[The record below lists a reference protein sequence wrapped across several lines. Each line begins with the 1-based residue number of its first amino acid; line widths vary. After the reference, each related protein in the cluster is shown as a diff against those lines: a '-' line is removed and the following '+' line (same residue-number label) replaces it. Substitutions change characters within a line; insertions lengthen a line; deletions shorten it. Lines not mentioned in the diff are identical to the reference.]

1 MAEPGAVVRF
11 GVLGPLLVVDGSGA
25 VRAVPAAKQRIVL
38 VTLLLGGGMMV
49 SAAGLSQAL
58 WDEYPPPNAPAVM
71 RTYVTRL
78 RNVLGPVGAR
88 IVRRP
93 PGWAIELRGPE
104 ELDLTE
110 VDVLWRAARA
120 ARDAGEWGRES
131 ALLDRALSV
140 WRGEPL
146 ADVPSE
152 ALARREAGRL
162 AELRLQLTEA
172 RIDAGLRLGKH
183 GELIAELRRL
193 ASEYPLR
200 EHIWAQLMLACY
212 LSGQQA
218 AALEIYRE
226 ARGMLA
232 GELGVEPGRELQQM
246 HQKILNADRGLTPGA
261 ATVMILPAS
270 DDRQQDRGAAVLS
283 SARDGD
289 RHAIASARL
298 NQSADGA
305 GPQRWTPPSA
315 PGLTDDGSFAARL
328 NACRRLAGLSQE
340 ELAERAGLSSGAVRS
355 MERGRTRWPYPD
367 SVRRLADALE
377 LRGEKRAEFIAAARR
392 RLARAT
398 GSAVTAG
405 RETGDARVVSAPSA
419 RASAYSGLGLDGA
432 SSLNG
437 GSVPAVSRALLPIGL
452 HGRQITR
459 RDDRGG
465 GSALAAR
472 RGGQGARPAREWLAA
487 FQLPAAP
494 ADFTGRAAESR
505 RLTGLLVGRNA
516 GPGVPLVVVS
526 GSPGAGKTSLALH
539 VAHTVRARFGDGQL
553 WVHLAGTSVR
563 PRDPGEVLGEFLRA
577 LGAPGSAIPADLAG
591 RTAYYRSWL
600 AGRRVLVV
608 ADDAAGVSQVQP
620 LLPGT
625 ARCAMVVTSRARLEG
640 LDGAHLLPLDVM
652 TAGDAVGVL
661 AKIVGEDRI
670 AAEPAAADQ
679 LVQAC
684 GGLPLALRITGAK
697 LATRPSWPLSVMA
710 AKLTGAQDRLGQLE
724 SAEASVR
731 ASIASSYRS
740 LPERARRGFGL
751 LALLGPVEVAEWAL
765 AAMLGEPQAAGVVA
779 ELERCSLLTAVG
791 ADATGEPRYR
801 LHDLLR
807 EFAAERVACEPAAD
821 RDIALRRALEGW
833 LQLARLADDRL
844 PPEPFFPR
852 PAAQLRPEIVPAA
865 AAMRLTADPVAWFT
879 AERVN
884 LLAAVERACQAGW
897 LDLAQQLASSQC
909 AFWHGQDRYD
919 DAESHWRLVAESA
932 GRLGDQAVAA
942 HASLRVAASLV
953 RRGQAAD
960 ALPILDSCIEAGG
973 HDQEPAA
980 LALALYWRSIC
991 AVDLEDLESAR
1002 SAAARGVAAARRAG
1016 SRAAEYMN
1024 LGILGISLAML
1035 GRDDP
1040 AAEVGQ
1046 KALAIATSLGVG
1058 AYELEALLS
1067 LAFTYNQTGRH
1078 QPAVPVC
1085 LRAIEL
1091 SQELGDICGEGLAQG
1106 TLADAYHGL
1115 GQYKKA
1121 AATLHRALPVFRDH
1135 SARHFQAICL
1145 LKLGYAYQA
1154 IGSAQAA
1161 DYLKQSLRIF
1171 RELRLP
1177 GKADRAQQA
1186 LNHIVNTGSQAR

>member
-25 VRAVPAAKQRIVL
+25 VRVVPAAKQRIVL

-49 SAAGLSQAL
+49 SAAGLSEAL

-78 RNVLGPVGAR
+78 RNALGPAGAR

-93 PGWAIELRGPE
+93 PGWAIELDGPE
-104 ELDLTE
+104 ELDLSE
-110 VDVLWRAARA
+110 VDVLWRAAQA
-120 ARDAGEWGRES
+120 ARETGEWARES

-172 RIDAGLRLGKH
+172 RIDAGLRLGRH
-183 GELIAELRRL
+183 GELIVELRRL

-212 LSGQQA
+212 LSGQQG

-226 ARGMLA
+226 ARSTLA
-232 GELGVEPGRELQQM
+232 AELGVEPGRELQQM
-246 HQKILNADRGLTPGA
+246 HQKILNADHGLTPGP
-261 ATVMILPAS
+261 ATAMILPAG
-270 DDRQQDRGAAVLS
+270 DDSQQDRGPAVLA

-289 RHAIASARL
+289 RHAI
-298 NQSADGA
+298 
-305 GPQRWTPPSA
+305 
-315 PGLTDDGSFAARL
+315 
-328 NACRRLAGLSQE
+328 
-340 ELAERAGLSSGAVRS
+340 V
-355 MERGRTRWPYPD
+355 
-367 SVRRLADALE
+367 
-377 LRGEKRAEFIAAARR
+377 
-392 RLARAT
+392 
-398 GSAVTAG
+398 
-405 RETGDARVVSAPSA
+405 
-419 RASAYSGLGLDGA
+419 LGLDGA
-432 SSLNG
+432 GSLNG
-437 GSVPAVSRALLPIGL
+437 GSVPAVRPAHVPIGL
-452 HGRQITR
+452 RGQKITR
-459 RDDRGG
+459 RGDRGG

-472 RGGQGARPAREWLAA
+472 RGGQGARPAREWLGA

-526 GSPGAGKTSLALH
+526 GPPGAGKTSLALH

-591 RTAYYRSWL
+591 RTAFYRSWL

-608 ADDAAGVSQVQP
+608 ADDAASVRQVQP

-625 ARCAMVVTSRARLEG
+625 ARCAMVVTSRVRLEG
-640 LDGAHLLPLDVM
+640 LDGAHLMPLDVM

-661 AKIVGEDRI
+661 TKIVGEDRI

-679 LVQAC
+679 LAQAC

-710 AKLTGAQDRLGQLE
+710 AKLTGTQGRLGQLE

-731 ASIASSYRS
+731 ASIASSYRL
-740 LPERARRGFGL
+740 LPERARRAFGL
-751 LALLGPVEVAEWAL
+751 LALLGSVEVAEWAL
-765 AAMLGEPQAAGVVA
+765 AAMLGEPQAADVVA

-801 LHDLLR
+801 LLDLLR
-807 EFAAERVACEPAAD
+807 EFAAERVAFEPAAD
-821 RDIALRRALEGW
+821 KDIALRRALESW

-844 PPEPFFPR
+844 PPEPFFRR
-852 PAAQLRPEIVPAA
+852 PAAQPRPEIVPAA
-865 AAMRLTADPVAWFT
+865 VARRLTADPVAWFT

-897 LDLAQQLASSQC
+897 LDLAQQLASVSRPVS
-909 AFWHGQDRYD
+909 G
-919 DAESHWRLVAESA
+919 HWQVNDK
-932 GRLGDQAVAA
+932 GRTTD
-942 HASLRVAASLV
+942 
-953 RRGQAAD
+953 
-960 ALPILDSCIEAGG
+960 
-973 HDQEPAA
+973 
-980 LALALYWRSIC
+980 W
-991 AVDLEDLESAR
+991 
-1002 SAAARGVAAARRAG
+1002 
-1016 SRAAEYMN
+1016 
-1024 LGILGISLAML
+1024 IS
-1035 GRDDP
+1035 
-1040 AAEVGQ
+1040 
-1046 KALAIATSLGVG
+1046 
-1058 AYELEALLS
+1058 Y
-1067 LAFTYNQTGRH
+1067 
-1078 QPAVPVC
+1078 
-1085 LRAIEL
+1085 
-1091 SQELGDICGEGLAQG
+1091 
-1106 TLADAYHGL
+1106 
-1115 GQYKKA
+1115 
-1121 AATLHRALPVFRDH
+1121 
-1135 SARHFQAICL
+1135 
-1145 LKLGYAYQA
+1145 
-1154 IGSAQAA
+1154 
-1161 DYLKQSLRIF
+1161 
-1171 RELRLP
+1171 
-1177 GKADRAQQA
+1177 
-1186 LNHIVNTGSQAR
+1186 